1 MSSVVDLVEPTHLHH
16 LATPANLRLGREI
29 AAAGGVEV
37 VEFGTCR
44 VTARV
49 SNGQRRSVEL
59 SSTPQG
65 LEWRCT
71 CTKRPDL
78 FCKHCVVVAVATW
91 GEAPPLDPN
100 RRRLIT
106 ASGSGPGRAER
117 REPADD
123 DAIRNQRQHRD
134 DQLDREVA

>member
-1 MSSVVDLVEPTHLHH
+1 MSSVVDLVESTHLDQ
-16 LATPANLRLGREI
+16 LATPANLKLGREI
-29 AAAGGVEV
+29 AGQGGVEI

-59 SSTPQG
+59 NSTPQG

-78 FCKHCVVVAVATW
+78 FCKHCVAVAVATW
-91 GEAPPLDPN
+91 EEAPPL
-100 RRRLIT
+100 
-106 ASGSGPGRAER
+106 G
-117 REPADD
+117 
-123 DAIRNQRQHRD
+123 QRSD
-134 DQLDREVA
+134 VA